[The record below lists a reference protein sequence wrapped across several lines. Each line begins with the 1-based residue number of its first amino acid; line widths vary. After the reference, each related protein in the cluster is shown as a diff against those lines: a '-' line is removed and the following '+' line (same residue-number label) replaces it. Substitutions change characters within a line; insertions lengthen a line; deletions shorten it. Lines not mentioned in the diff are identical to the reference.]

1 MGQRHQ
7 VFLIARV
14 RPHGAPSDYPG
25 RRRCIAACYHQWCYS
40 SLPLAATRRLV
51 SLLKNP
57 ENALI
62 IREELR
68 AIDGKYG
75 PYGATSPPIPDV
87 PCPYTASLL
96 CCAWTTDLDRGDMI
110 DTSGLTLSDLR
121 SAGMGCWDECE
132 LIAH

>member
-14 RPHGAPSDYPG
+14 RPHGSPPDHPG
-25 RRRCIAACYHQWCYS
+25 RRRCIAACHHQWCYA

-51 SLLKNP
+51 TLLKNP

-75 PYGATSPPIPDV
+75 AYGAAPPNIPDI
-87 PCPYTASLL
+87 PCPFVASIL
-96 CCAWTTDLDRGDMI
+96 CCAWTTDLDRGD
-110 DTSGLTLSDLR
+110 DLYTSGTILTQDIL
-121 SAGMGCWDECE
+121 SAGMGCWDGG
-132 LIAH
+132 